1 MSTAAGGELQK
12 CPNEVWAGNLKSQP
26 GVASQEVYLLS
37 ILNIYV
43 FIVNIYVQII
53 SIVNIYVAHLC
64 GTFIY
69 IYLHIVCADK
79 FSKKSATI

>member
-43 FIVNIYVQII
+43 FIVNIYVF
-53 SIVNIYVAHLC
+53 IVNIYVFIVKIYVQINLAKRVQQFRC
-64 GTFIY
+64 GSFHSLTFE
-69 IYLHIVCADK
+69 
-79 FSKKSATI
+79 